1 MDKSKQISRRTW
13 ILIAKNLIVLS
24 VLVAVTLVGARSW
37 FTAPKTAGTTGV
49 SIRCKQPED
58 LEIAVVAPGAYP
70 QAGDWIN
77 GGEVALD
84 KPFLNNLKFTN
95 MTGDGVELISPYI
108 SQQSGMAYA
117 DTGRL
122 DRWETAEENKS
133 YMSFDLYMRTKTP
146 NKTVAFEGTT
156 KLEPVSTDQENNYV
170 IGAARLA
177 VLNKDYECEFIWI
190 PAPQIYY
197 DFMNHRL
204 YTNAAPGNTLGR
216 VNNADI
222 NFRDGTYNHAYYD
235 SSGERHVLTA
245 ADGVIASTTGNYT
258 LGTKQVIADLGS
270 TLSNGYYINH
280 VTVNVW
286 VEGED
291 SESCARFVD
300 GQFKLTLDLNFAV

>member
-24 VLVAVTLVGARSW
+24 VLVTVTLVGARSW
-37 FTAPKTAGTTGV
+37 FAAPKTAEATGASV
-49 SIRCKQPED
+49 KCKQPED
-58 LEIAVVAPGAYP
+58 LEIAVVAPNALP
-70 QAGDWIN
+70 KAGDWVN
-77 GGEVALD
+77 GGEITLD
-84 KPFLNNLKFTN
+84 NDFLKDLKFTN
-95 MTGDGVELISPYI
+95 MTSDGIEFMSPYI

-117 DTGRL
+117 DTGRFEK
-122 DRWETAEENKS
+122 WEPAKENKS

-146 NKTVAFEGTT
+146 NKSVVLEGTT
-156 KLEPVSTDQENNYV
+156 KLEPISTEQENNYV

-177 VLNKDYECEFIWI
+177 VLNKDYERELLWI

-204 YTNAAPGNTLGR
+204 YTNASPGNTLGR
-216 VNNADI
+216 VNNADV

-235 SSGERHVLTA
+235 SSGERHIIMNGN
-245 ADGVIASTTGNYT
+245 DGLIASTTGDYT
-258 LGTKQVIADLGS
+258 LGSRQTIA
-270 TLSNGYYINH
+270 TLDSITQNYYMTR

-300 GQFKLTLDLNFAV
+300 GQFKLTLDLNFDV